1 MTFGFPAPMNYLIL
15 KERGK
20 IMTKLSFF
28 VILIV
33 GFLAGL
39 SAFRA
44 IQQIGGFTPVK
55 KVQFDSLNHEIDQL
69 KSRLAEAQI
78 ETEKLT
84 EAYDQIEK
92 LKDDLDK
99 TKEKANRAEEL
110 LEKITSE
117 NRTLLNEN
125 EKLLSEFKRTKEQ
138 PKAENKISK
147 LLQGIMVII
156 RYDVNR
162 FYDAQQI
169 WKALEKYQA
178 SLVLNEGTP
187 GSPSFRSK
195 IYISN
200 DSVIEAAQS
209 IKKLLADIEVFK
221 IGQDPHAKIER
232 EITIFLLK

>member
-1 MTFGFPAPMNYLIL
+1 MIFSFLAPIYYLIL
-15 KERGK
+15 YERGK
-20 IMTKLSFF
+20 IMTKLSFLA
-28 VILIV
+28 ILIV
-33 GFLAGL
+33 GFLAGI
-39 SAFRA
+39 SAFRG
-44 IQQIGGFTPVK
+44 IQQIGGIIPVK
-55 KVQFDSLNHEIDQL
+55 KAQFDSLNYETDQL

-78 ETEKLT
+78 ETGKLA

-99 TKEKANRAEEL
+99 TREKANRAEEL

-125 EKLLSEFKRTKEQ
+125 EKLLSELKKTKDQ
-138 PKAENKISK
+138 PKAENKITK

-156 RYDVNR
+156 RYDGNR

-169 WKALEKYQA
+169 WKTLEKYEA

-187 GSPSFRSK
+187 GSPIFRSK

-200 DSVIEAAQS
+200 DSVIDAAQS
-209 IKKLLADIEVFK
+209 IKKLLADVEVFK
-221 IGQDPHAKIER
+221 IGKGPYSKIER
-232 EITIFLLK
+232 EITIFLLE

>member
-1 MTFGFPAPMNYLIL
+1 MIFSFLAPINYLIL

-20 IMTKLSFF
+20 IMSKLS
-28 VILIV
+28 ILAMLIA
-33 GFLAGL
+33 GFLVGI
-39 SAFRA
+39 SSFRA

-55 KVQFDSLNHEIDQL
+55 KAQFDSLNYETDQL

-78 ETEKLT
+78 ETGKLA

-99 TKEKANRAEEL
+99 TREKANRAEEW

-125 EKLLSEFKRTKEQ
+125 EKLLSELKKIKDQ

-156 RYDVNR
+156 RYDGNR

-169 WKALEKYQA
+169 WKTLEKYEA

-187 GSPSFRSK
+187 GSPIFRSK

-200 DSVIEAAQS
+200 DSVIDAAQS
-209 IKKLLADIEVFK
+209 IKKLLADVEVFK
-221 IGQDPHAKIER
+221 IRQGQYSKIER
-232 EITIFLLK
+232 EITIFLLE

>member
-1 MTFGFPAPMNYLIL
+1 VIFSFLAPINYLIL

-20 IMTKLSFF
+20 IMAKLSILA
-28 VILIV
+28 ILIA
-33 GFLAGL
+33 GFLVGI
-39 SAFRA
+39 SSFRA

-55 KVQFDSLNHEIDQL
+55 KAQLNSLNYEADQL

-78 ETEKLT
+78 ETGKLAK
-84 EAYDQIEK
+84 AYDQIEK

-99 TKEKANRAEEL
+99 TREKANRAEEL
-110 LEKITSE
+110 LEKITSA

-125 EKLLSEFKRTKEQ
+125 EKLLLELKKVKAQ
-138 PKAENKISK
+138 PKTENKITK

-156 RYDVNR
+156 RYDGNR

-169 WKALEKYQA
+169 WKTLEKYEA

-187 GSPSFRSK
+187 GSPIFRSK

-200 DSVIEAAQS
+200 DSVIDAAQS
-209 IKKLLADIEVFK
+209 IKKLLADVEVFK
-221 IGQDPHAKIER
+221 IGKGQYSKIER
-232 EITIFLLK
+232 EITIFLLE